1 MRKVISRQ
9 VMKNSDQYTIK
20 NKFSSL
26 ELMNKAAKAVLNSYP
41 FKGKVLI
48 VAGSGNN
55 AGDGYSLALHLARN
69 CVDVKLLL
77 TENHFSIDG
86 KYYYDACKKANVKTE
101 MYSEN
106 FNFASYDILVDAIY
120 GTGFHGKMP
129 KQIAEIINKM
139 NESQKPI
146 ISIDINSGLDSDN
159 GLAETCIHSTLTVSI
174 GALKPGHLLNMAKDN
189 IDSLVN
195 HNIDIDIIGESYYLL
210 EDKDFENF
218 LSSRLN
224 YSHKGTYGLV
234 GILGG
239 SLKYSGSIKLANI
252 SLSSLT
258 AGAGVARLIVPN
270 SIVNGI
276 IPYILE
282 STIYPINDK
291 DDQMVFDK
299 SEIDKALENVDALLI
314 GIGWDQNENNQK
326 ILNYILDNYN
336 IPIVIDADG
345 LNILAKIKKIKP
357 NLILTPHLKEF
368 SRLTGISV
376 EEISKNPINI
386 AKEYANK
393 NQIILL
399 LKGPTTIITDGKQV
413 YLVDKGAP
421 GMATAGSGDVLS
433 GILIGLL
440 GYKTPDLKTV
450 SFSAYINGLA
460 GEIAEREKSSIS
472 MLARD
477 TANNL
482 TQAIKPYIQKRKN
495 DEK

>member
-77 TENHFSIDG
+77 TENNFSIDR

-345 LNILAKIKKIKP
+345 LN
-357 NLILTPHLKEF
+357 F
-368 SRLTGISV
+368 
-376 EEISKNPINI
+376 
-386 AKEYANK
+386 
-393 NQIILL
+393 
-399 LKGPTTIITDGKQV
+399 
-413 YLVDKGAP
+413 
-421 GMATAGSGDVLS
+421 
-433 GILIGLL
+433 
-440 GYKTPDLKTV
+440 
-450 SFSAYINGLA
+450 
-460 GEIAEREKSSIS
+460 
-472 MLARD
+472 
-477 TANNL
+477 
-482 TQAIKPYIQKRKN
+482 
-495 DEK
+495 

>member
-77 TENHFSIDG
+77 TENNFSIDG